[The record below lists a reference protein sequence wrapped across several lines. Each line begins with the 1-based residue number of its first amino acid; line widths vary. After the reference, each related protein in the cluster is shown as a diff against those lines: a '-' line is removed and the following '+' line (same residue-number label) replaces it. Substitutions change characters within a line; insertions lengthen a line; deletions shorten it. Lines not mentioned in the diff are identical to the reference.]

1 MVQCAG
7 CDRPI
12 LDRFLLNVLDRAWH
26 TACVKCSDCK
36 CNLTEKCFFRD
47 GKLYCRSDFFRRYGT
62 KCAGCS
68 QGISPSDLVRRARS
82 KVFHLKC
89 FTCVVCRKQLSTG
102 EELYVLEE
110 NKFICKEDY
119 ITSKYAGS
127 DVEDDG
133 DMDSGIDTQGNI
145 SDKDFPLEGD
155 NSPHDT
161 KESILNMAHSM
172 GSNNN
177 NNNSNFLNIN
187 SSNNGSS
194 LGSLNPHSL
203 SNSLGISIGGPLNC
217 STMNSHNNPN
227 GLSNSSSTNGS
238 SINGN
243 AGLGSL
249 SNGTGSLNS
258 LLSPRL
264 GSPAPVQSIKEEGDC
279 PNLDASPGSVDS
291 SCSNMA
297 SDIPLDRGGP
307 DGNSNDSCPSP
318 DNGNP
323 GSGGNGGGSNGG
335 GNSNN
340 SSTVG
345 AKRRGPRTTIK
356 AKQLET
362 LKAAFAATP
371 KPTRHIREQL
381 AQETG
386 LNMRVIQVW
395 FQNRRSKERRMKQLS
410 ALGARRHFF
419 RNPRRMRALRP
430 GEELGDSPDM
440 MGPGFGYL
448 DNGADFY
455 PSYQGYGEFFM
466 GQPQDGPPP
475 GLTFLPP
482 SQGTPPLNMD
492 GSMHPAG
499 LGPDG
504 QFMPGDLMP
513 SSSTPEPLPLGQH
526 EAFGIPRGMG
536 HHFNPSL
543 SPSLA
548 HHHPHQHPHHQQLP
562 EMASEVW

>member
-1 MVQCAG
+1 MRWTYNVLGGHSSEYLPPLFIGLVIVNTSSACFCNRACLQKKHQTRFGFNNSRLLKDPGIQFPETAQRSTSGTAPIVLFFPTTQALKIGIEPTPSTMMVQCAG
-7 CDRPI
+7 CERPI

-26 TACVKCSDCK
+26 ATCVKCSDCK

-47 GKLYCRSDFFRRYGT
+47 GKLYCRTDFFRRYGT

-68 QGISPSDLVRRARS
+68 QGISPSDLVRRARN

-119 ITSKYAGS
+119 INSKYAGS

-145 SDKDFPLEGD
+145 SDKDFPLDGD
-155 NSPHDT
+155 TSPHDT
-161 KESILNMAHSM
+161 KESILSM
-172 GSNNN
+172 SHVLGTNN
-177 NNNSNFLNIN
+177 NNNSFLNIN
-187 SSNNGSS
+187 ASGGPGHVSNGM
-194 LGSLNPHSL
+194 GNPL
-203 SNSLGISIGGPLNC
+203 AGGMGGPLNC
-217 STMNSHNNPN
+217 SALGHSNGLNPN
-227 GLSNSSSTNGS
+227 GPMG
-238 SINGN
+238 GPP
-243 AGLGSL
+243 GLGPL
-249 SNGTGSLNS
+249 SNGGGGLNS

-264 GSPAPVQSIKEEGDC
+264 GSPVPPQSIKEERDC

-291 SCSNMA
+291 NCST
-297 SDIPLDRGGP
+297 SDLPLDRGGP
-307 DGNSNDSCPSP
+307 DVNSNDSCPSP
-318 DNGNP
+318 DNGN
-323 GSGGNGGGSNGG
+323 GVSGVGGNGNGGGGNNG
-335 GNSNN
+335 

-430 GEELGDSPDM
+430 GEDLGDSPDL
-440 MGPGFGYL
+440 MGSGFGYL
-448 DNGADFY
+448 
-455 PSYQGYGEFFM
+455 
-466 GQPQDGPPP
+466 
-475 GLTFLPP
+475 
-482 SQGTPPLNMD
+482 
-492 GSMHPAG
+492 
-499 LGPDG
+499 
-504 QFMPGDLMP
+504 
-513 SSSTPEPLPLGQH
+513 
-526 EAFGIPRGMG
+526 
-536 HHFNPSL
+536 
-543 SPSLA
+543 
-548 HHHPHQHPHHQQLP
+548 
-562 EMASEVW
+562 